1 MISDKQTFDEKHNQ
15 HQRYEIRLKGHL
27 DDRWTEWFESLTVSL
42 EEDGN
47 TLLTGLVVDQAALHG
62 LLKKIR
68 DLGLP
73 LVSVNQVQFNETHPY
88 RSKKEIKMN
97 THRKIGVLVGV
108 FFLAATIT
116 YMTGSGLI
124 RSFFVDENPN
134 KISLVIGVLLE
145 IADGAAVVGI
155 GVLMFPILKMFNKR
169 LALGYVIFR
178 VIECA
183 IIIAA
188 GIYMSSLLKPMWK
201 YEMIIFLFTGL
212 GGLIFSDLLYQSN
225 LIPRLL
231 SVLGLIGYALLSI
244 GVLLDLLGYFSMNT
258 NAGMLFYIPG
268 GLFELFLPIWLFIKG
283 FNSSAITSESAK
295 ANNY

>member
-1 MISDKQTFDEKHNQ
+1 
-15 HQRYEIRLKGHL
+15 
-27 DDRWTEWFESLTVSL
+27 
-42 EEDGN
+42 
-47 TLLTGLVVDQAALHG
+47 
-62 LLKKIR
+62 
-68 DLGLP
+68 
-73 LVSVNQVQFNETHPY
+73 
-88 RSKKEIKMN
+88 MN
-97 THRKIGVLVGV
+97 TNRKIAVIVGAL
-108 FFLAATIT
+108 FLTATIT
-116 YMTGSGLI
+116 YYTGSGLI
-124 RSFFVDENPN
+124 RSFFIDENPN
-134 KISLVIGVLLE
+134 KTSLVIGVLLE
-145 IADGAAVVGI
+145 IADGVAVVGI

-244 GVLLDLLGYFSMNT
+244 GVLLDLIGYFSMNT
-258 NAGMLFYIPG
+258 DIGMLVYLPG
-268 GLFELFLPIWLFIKG
+268 GLFELFLPIWLFVKG
-283 FNSSAITSESAK
+283 FNSSAIASESTK
-295 ANNY
+295 VNNY